1 MINLTQYG
9 FTILSTTDTYTEY
22 IGHGFRVTIF
32 DYTYTLGN
40 KDVFLRQS
48 LLISTKEFSDASIP
62 FEDLEKWLKK
72 NKIKKLS

>member
-1 MINLTQYG
+1 MNLIEYG
-9 FTILSTTDTYTEY
+9 FTISSQTDTYIEY
-22 IGHGFRVTIF
+22 IGHEFRVTIF

-40 KDVFLRQS
+40 KEEFRRQS
-48 LLISTKEFSDASIP
+48 LLISTKDFSDASIP